1 MIRRDRMYGGQ
12 VTWGSIVVTTF
23 NEKSTIPL
31 MSTWQGFIPLFWSLW
46 EHNKYNK
53 TLWVRI
59 PIPTSSPSSY
69 CDFFD
74 LGFQPT
80 NLSWCW
86 GVYALACSRL
96 LDSEGDAKVF
106 PPVFF
111 CVYALSQFSGPNY
124 LGAWNRLCTGESLEG
139 VTLCEHKL
147 KSWPWLFKR
156 WIALCTG

>member
-1 MIRRDRMYGGQ
+1 
-12 VTWGSIVVTTF
+12 
-23 NEKSTIPL
+23 

-96 LDSEGDAKVF
+96 LDSEEDAKVF

-111 CVYALSQFSGPNY
+111 ACTRFLNSADPTISEPGTGYVRVKAWKESPYVNINWRAGP
-124 LGAWNRLCTGESLEG
+124 GCSKVDSAMHRINRYP
-139 VTLCEHKL
+139 VDKYYKDKL
-147 KSWPWLFKR
+147 H
-156 WIALCTG
+156 